1 MNAADLYVE
10 AANAFRMQGLM
21 REAGL
26 AFEKA
31 ASIQS
36 QHLKEPDDAANTM
49 VECFKVDAR

>member
-31 ASIQS
+31 ATIQG
-36 QHLKEPDDAANTM
+36 QNLKEPDDAANTM
-49 VECFKVDAR
+49 VECFKVRR

>member
-31 ASIQS
+31 ATIQS
-36 QHLKEPDDAANTM
+36 QNLKEPDDAANTM
-49 VECFKVDAR
+49 VECFKVRWC

>member
-1 MNAADLYVE
+1 MTAADLYVE

-31 ASIQS
+31 ASIQTKN
-36 QHLKEPDDAANTM
+36 LNEPDDAANTM
-49 VECFKVDAR
+49 VECFKV